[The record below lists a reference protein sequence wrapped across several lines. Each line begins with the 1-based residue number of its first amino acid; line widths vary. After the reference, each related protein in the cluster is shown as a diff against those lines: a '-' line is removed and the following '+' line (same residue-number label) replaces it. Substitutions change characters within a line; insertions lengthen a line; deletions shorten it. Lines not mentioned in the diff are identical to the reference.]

1 MGKVWGRAESWRRAR
16 RAAAEESGRC
26 ASARRGRPT
35 PPCSRCGSAG
45 PQLFCCIAFVF
56 RPLVSSRSTR
66 LSGSLPVPDDACPPV
81 SCPPYA
87 PSSARRRPLPSR
99 GLHAAAVSSV
109 VSFFPGSPKRVRAA
123 ASTTLVAVPHLPVLS
138 GLGWSCCFDYSV
150 LRFLFSVHLLF
161 VTDGVSAISRCS
173 GCGAHCQR

>member
-1 MGKVWGRAESWRRAR
+1 LGKVWGRAESWRRAR

-35 PPCSRCGSAG
+35 PPCSRCSSAS
-45 PQLFCCIAFVF
+45 PQLFSCIAFVF

-81 SCPPYA
+81 SCPPYV

-123 ASTTLVAVPHLPVLS
+123 ASTTLVAVPRLPVLS
-138 GLGWSCCFDYSV
+138 GLGALVVGRIVSGELLLLLVRRLLYALFNLGVCAYRSLV
-150 LRFLFSVHLLF
+150 L
-161 VTDGVSAISRCS
+161 
-173 GCGAHCQR
+173 